1 MNELHFPWLEVAIF
15 LPLIGSMFAVRAAD
29 STEARRFSLLVSAV
43 SLIAAVCAW
52 FDLAYIHSFEAHDRW
67 DLFEQLFGFDLF
79 VVDELSAP
87 LLALVALQ
95 YFLTELATLRS
106 KVKRFSFAA
115 TLVSESLLLATLAC
129 KIPWG
134 IIVFLSLS
142 TIPPLVE
149 IIRRNRSPRVYLIHM
164 LLFIALLV
172 TGQALMS
179 SSENSFSTLGISF
192 LAAAMLLR
200 SGVVPVHCWMTDL
213 FEKASFGT
221 SLLFVTPMVGA
232 YGAMRLVLPTA
243 PNWILGVIA
252 AFSLLTAVYASGMAL
267 VQTEARRFFCYL
279 FLSHASLVLVGVEI
293 ATPIGLTGA
302 LCVWLSVGLS
312 LLGFGLTLRAVE
324 TRTGRLSIAEY
335 HGLYEAVPVLAGFF
349 LLTGLASIGFP
360 GTIGFVA
367 VELLVEGAVRA
378 YPLIGAIVVLAA
390 GLNGIAVLQ
399 AYFRI
404 FNGKV
409 HTGTIDLRCR
419 MAERVAVMVLSLLII
434 GGGIVPQPGV
444 ASRYHAATALIES
457 REKTLAASTQE
468 SQEVVATL
476 AGGGQ
481 TLEVHE

>member
-1 MNELHFPWLEVAIF
+1 
-15 LPLIGSMFAVRAAD
+15 
-29 STEARRFSLLVSAV
+29 
-43 SLIAAVCAW
+43 
-52 FDLAYIHSFEAHDRW
+52 
-67 DLFEQLFGFDLF
+67 
-79 VVDELSAP
+79 
-87 LLALVALQ
+87 
-95 YFLTELATLRS
+95 
-106 KVKRFSFAA
+106 
-115 TLVSESLLLATLAC
+115 
-129 KIPWG
+129 
-134 IIVFLSLS
+134 
-142 TIPPLVE
+142 
-149 IIRRNRSPRVYLIHM
+149 
-164 LLFIALLV
+164 
-172 TGQALMS
+172 
-179 SSENSFSTLGISF
+179 
-192 LAAAMLLR
+192 
-200 SGVVPVHCWMTDL
+200 
-213 FEKASFGT
+213 
-221 SLLFVTPMVGA
+221 MVGA

-243 PNWILGVIA
+243 PDWILGVIA

-419 MAERVAVMVLSLLII
+419 MPERVAVMVLSLLII

-444 ASRYHAATALIES
+444 ASRYHAATALIKS
-457 REKTLAASTQE
+457 RTKTLAASP
-468 SQEVVATL
+468 SQSDDVIATWAL
-476 AGGGQ
+476 SEPIAKNSP
-481 TLEVHE
+481 EICE